1 MWEVD
6 RAEKFLCTM
15 REHGLEP
22 ELAHYIPLLAAMCQQ
37 GMMER
42 ATILFNE
49 MDKNCRLDVVAYSTM
64 IHGACKSG
72 DKKMVEQLIK
82 DMLGEGLTP
91 DAVTYSIIINM
102 FAKLSD
108 LEAAEKVL
116 KQMTAS
122 GFVPDVAV
130 FDSVIKGYSA
140 EGQINKVLELI
151 SEMRA
156 KNVAL
161 DSKIISTI
169 VASLTNEHKKKLL
182 EVLPDFSKELLQ
194 GNTAPGVHEL
204 TM

>member
-1 MWEVD
+1 
-6 RAEKFLCTM
+6 
-15 REHGLEP
+15 
-22 ELAHYIPLLAAMCQQ
+22 
-37 GMMER
+37 
-42 ATILFNE
+42 
-49 MDKNCRLDVVAYSTM
+49 
-64 IHGACKSG
+64 
-72 DKKMVEQLIK
+72 
-82 DMLGEGLTP
+82 
-91 DAVTYSIIINM
+91 M